1 MSDDFQAEFRF
12 LGLVASPAF
21 VRQPEGNGSIERFFR
36 TLKEQLLWVRHFP
49 DVEDQQQALRTF
61 KETTNLLPAHWNAA
75 SGRVLD
81 DSAATIVPRQ
91 PMVLEVG
98 SRLGRYDVTGRI
110 GEGGHTT

>member
-1 MSDDFQAEFRF
+1 MADPSRTASVGD
-12 LGLVASPAF
+12 GLDGLKRGGLPASAHQ
-21 VRQPEGNGSIERFFR
+21 R
-36 TLKEQLLWVRHFP
+36 LKEQLLWVRHFP

-110 GEGGHTT
+110 GEGGYTT